1 VNYALST
8 LEAPEIVATN
18 ARGSLT
24 GAQQRALGLDLLRDS
39 FKYLAAI
46 LFWLV
51 ICTAMLWILI
61 PVAGKV
67 LPGLFGDTDRG
78 DTPVNFGSVTVTLP
92 LWTLLNWFL
101 ALFILAYVVAF
112 VWQIKNLVAFL
123 FLLGS
128 LLFGRIESVVGEVW
142 HPNGQPIAL
151 FGGRLVR
158 PWNAEA
164 LAGVGSGR
172 YRIYVLP
179 RFDWL
184 LSAQRLGDYER
195 PTPDEEGVAIRY
207 SLSAVNGFDPAS
219 LAENRAGRLTP
230 VQARW
235 VRAVAPDIGICTFVL
250 FGTAVAFGVIGVIVY
265 GREMLQ
271 LGFSQDRAGSV
282 AACLFWTVIWVGF
295 FVKQFVDHA
304 KHVHDADEGKVL
316 IYTGVVSKWEGWK
329 YRNPEN
335 SNVWI
340 YRYICGTERFEVSR
354 EAYRALLDGARHRA
368 YCTPQSKQLVNI
380 ELLPFAEN
388 TARPGYDPAQR
399 SAGYR

>member
-1 VNYALST
+1 VNYALSM
-8 LEAPEIVATN
+8 LEAPDIVAIN

-24 GAQQRALGLDLLRDS
+24 GAQQRALGLDLLRDR
-39 FKYLAAI
+39 FKHLAAT

-51 ICTAMLWILI
+51 ICTVMLRVMI
-61 PVAGKV
+61 PVAGVV
-67 LPGLFGDTDRG
+67 LPSLFDDTDRG
-78 DTPVNFGSVTVTLP
+78 STPVNFGSFTVTLP
-92 LWTLLNWFL
+92 LWSLLSWFL

-172 YRIYVLP
+172 YRFYVLP

-195 PTPDEEGVAIRY
+195 PTPNEEGVAIRY
-207 SLSAVNGFDPAS
+207 SLGAVNGFDPGT
-219 LAENRAGRLTP
+219 LPENRAGRLTP
-230 VQARW
+230 VQAQW
-235 VRAVAPDIGICTFVL
+235 VRAVAPDIGCRTFIHY
-250 FGTAVAFGVIGVIVY
+250 GIAVAFGVIGIVVY

-271 LGFSQDRAGSV
+271 LGFSQDRAGGI
-282 AACLFWTVIWVGF
+282 AGCLFWIAIWVGLV
-295 FVKQFVDHA
+295 VKQFVDHA
-304 KHVHDADEGKVL
+304 KHQHDADEGKVL
-316 IYTGVVSKWEGWK
+316 IYTGVVTKWEGWK
-329 YRNPEN
+329 YRHPEN

-340 YRYICGTERFEVSR
+340 YCYICGTERFEVSR
-354 EAYRALLDGARHRA
+354 EAYRALLDGSRHRA

-388 TARPGYDPAQR
+388 AARLGYDPTPQA
-399 SAGYR
+399 AGYR